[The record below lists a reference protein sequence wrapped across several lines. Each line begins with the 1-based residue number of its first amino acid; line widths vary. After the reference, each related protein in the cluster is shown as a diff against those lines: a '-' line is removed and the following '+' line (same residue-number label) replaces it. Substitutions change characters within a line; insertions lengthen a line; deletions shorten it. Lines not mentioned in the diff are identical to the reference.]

1 MQEYRYRDSL
11 VIGVDHGYGNMKTA
25 HRVFPASVT
34 EDPQYGASL
43 LTFEGKDYGIG
54 GGHKDFQICKTLD
67 ADYYLL
73 TLAAIA
79 EELRIRGK
87 HEENLFLAA
96 GLPLHW
102 VKEQKEDF
110 RAYLLQNHD
119 VKFEYREEAYH
130 ITIAGAEIFPQGFAA
145 IAPDLRNMQGLNM
158 LADIGNGTMNVMLI
172 NNGKPVEG
180 GFFTEQFGTWQ
191 CMKLARNE
199 LVRTCGRAIPDMV
212 IENVIRNGT
221 SDISEEVLDAI
232 RKVAEEYVRRVFA
245 KLRDYGYYPDLMKL
259 YIVGGGQCLVSNFGQ
274 GLYDPNRTVLIKDIC
289 ATAKDYEALAYGSL
303 CRGAV
308 REGVRK

>member
-34 EDPQYGASL
+34 EDPQYGASV
-43 LTFEGKDYGIG
+43 LTYEGKSYGR
-54 GGHKDFQICKTLD
+54 HKDFRISKTLD
-67 ADYYLL
+67 PDYYLL
-73 TLAAIA
+73 TLAALA

-87 HEENLFLAA
+87 REENVFLAA
-96 GLPLHW
+96 GLPLYW
-102 VKEQKEDF
+102 VKEQQEEF
-110 RAYLLQNHD
+110 RTYLLQSRE
-119 VKFEYREEAYH
+119 VRFVYREEAFR
-130 ITIAGAEIFPQGFAA
+130 ITLTGVEIFPQGFIA
-145 IAPDLRNMQGLNM
+145 IASDLLNMQGLNM

-199 LVRTCGRAIPDMV
+199 LVRTCGRVIPDMV
-212 IENVIRNGT
+212 IENFIRDGIA
-221 SDISEEVLDAI
+221 DISEEVLDAI
-232 RKVAEEYVRRVFA
+232 RKVASEYVRRVFA
-245 KLRDYGYYPDLMKL
+245 KLRDYGYDPELMKL
-259 YIVGGGQCLVSNFGQ
+259 YIVGGGQCLISN
-274 GLYDPNRTVLIKDIC
+274 LIHDIC
-289 ATAKDYEALAYGSL
+289 ATAKGYEALAYGSL

-308 REGVRK
+308 REGGSR

>member
-34 EDPQYGASL
+34 EDPQYGASV
-43 LTFEGKDYGIG
+43 LTYEGKSYGIG
-54 GGHKDFQICKTLD
+54 GGHKDFRISKTLD
-67 ADYYLL
+67 PDYYLL
-73 TLAAIA
+73 TLAALA

-87 HEENLFLAA
+87 HEENVFLAA

-102 VKEQKEDF
+102 VKEQREEF
-110 RAYLLQNHD
+110 RTYLLQNRE
-119 VKFEYREEAYH
+119 VRFVYREEAFR
-130 ITIAGAEIFPQGFAA
+130 ITLTGVEIFPQGFIA
-145 IAPDLRNMQGLNM
+145 IASDLLNMQGLNM

-199 LVRTCGRAIPDMV
+199 LVRTCGRVIPDMV
-212 IENVIRNGT
+212 IENVIRDGIA
-221 SDISEEVLDAI
+221 DISEEVLDAI
-232 RKVAEEYVRRVFA
+232 RKVASEYVRRVFA
-245 KLRDYGYYPDLMKL
+245 KLRDYGYDPKLMKL

-274 GLYDPNRTVLIKDIC
+274 GLYDPKRTVLIHDIC
-289 ATAKDYEALAYGSL
+289 ATAKGYEALAYGSL

-308 REGVRK
+308 REGGSR

>member
-34 EDPQYGASL
+34 EDPQYGASV
-43 LTFEGKDYGIG
+43 LTYEGKSYGR
-54 GGHKDFQICKTLD
+54 HKDFRISKTLD
-67 ADYYLL
+67 PDYYLL
-73 TLAAIA
+73 TLAALA

-87 HEENLFLAA
+87 HEENVFLAA

-102 VKEQKEDF
+102 VKEQREEF
-110 RAYLLQNHD
+110 RTYLLQNRE
-119 VKFEYREEAYH
+119 VRFVYREEAFR
-130 ITIAGAEIFPQGFAA
+130 ITLTGVEIFPQGFAA
-145 IAPDLRNMQGLNM
+145 IASDLRNMQGLNM

-199 LVRTCGRAIPDMV
+199 LVRTCGRVIPDMV
-212 IENVIRNGT
+212 IENVIRDGIA
-221 SDISEEVLDAI
+221 DISEEVLDAI
-232 RKVAEEYVRRVFA
+232 RKVASEYVRRVFA
-245 KLRDYGYYPDLMKL
+245 KLRDYGYDPELMKL

-274 GLYDPNRTVLIKDIC
+274 GLYDPKRTVLIHDIC
-289 ATAKDYEALAYGSL
+289 ATAKGYEALAYGSL

-308 REGVRK
+308 REGGSR

>member
-34 EDPQYGASL
+34 EDPQYGASV
-43 LTFEGKDYGIG
+43 LTYEGKSYGIG
-54 GGHKDFQICKTLD
+54 GGHKDFRISKTLD
-67 ADYYLL
+67 PDYYLL
-73 TLAAIA
+73 TLAALA

-87 HEENLFLAA
+87 HEENVFLAA

-102 VKEQKEDF
+102 VKEQREEF
-110 RAYLLQNHD
+110 RTYLLQNRE
-119 VKFEYREEAYH
+119 VRFVYREEAFR
-130 ITIAGAEIFPQGFAA
+130 ITLTGVEIFPQGFIA
-145 IAPDLRNMQGLNM
+145 IASDLLNMQGLNM

-199 LVRTCGRAIPDMV
+199 LVRTCGRVIPDMV
-212 IENVIRNGT
+212 IENVIRDGIA
-221 SDISEEVLDAI
+221 DISEEVLDAI
-232 RKVAEEYVRRVFA
+232 RKVASEYGCVI
-245 KLRDYGYYPDLMKL
+245 L
-259 YIVGGGQCLVSNFGQ
+259 
-274 GLYDPNRTVLIKDIC
+274 
-289 ATAKDYEALAYGSL
+289 
-303 CRGAV
+303 
-308 REGVRK
+308 